1 MSSTKRILSSRA
13 NGALSRGP
21 KTQNGKNQSSRN
33 AVRHGLL
40 SNLVVLKEEPS
51 QAFDELVTDFNA
63 RFEPVDGVEAGMVDE
78 MVATSWRIRR
88 AWAIENRLLDTAMA
102 LQPGA
107 TPVDRLTTAFSAL
120 AGDNQFN
127 LLHRYETRLHTM
139 FQRALYNLVLLRQL
153 SIPREAWPPSPA
165 ASGTPGI
172 PNEPRKSRVFN
183 IASPLGELEPRISK
197 LIEENEE
204 NES

>member
-21 KTQNGKNQSSRN
+21 KTDKGKSLSSRN

-40 SNLVVLKEEPS
+40 SKLVVLKEEPPE
-51 QAFDELVTDFNA
+51 AFDELVSDFNG
-63 RFEPVDGVEAGMVDE
+63 RFDPADAVEAGMVDE
-78 MVATSWRIRR
+78 MVAASWRLRR

-102 LQPGA
+102 AQPGETA
-107 TPVDRLTTAFSAL
+107 VDRLPPVFSAL
-120 AGDNQFN
+120 AADSHFN

-153 SIPREAWPPSPA
+153 
-165 ASGTPGI
+165 
-172 PNEPRKSRVFN
+172 
-183 IASPLGELEPRISK
+183 
-197 LIEENEE
+197 
-204 NES
+204 